1 MNRLSGLILNMCFL
15 CRSDGYW
22 GRNDR
27 ICAKAQLLGG
37 DLHDLVIAGF
47 IGRANQINQ
56 YSTDL
61 NKTRVILKVLD
72 ELSSTVLCS

>member
-1 MNRLSGLILNMCFL
+1 MCLL
-15 CRSDGYW
+15 CHLGEYW
-22 GRNDR
+22 RRYKR

-47 IGRANQINQ
+47 NGRANQINQ
-56 YSTDL
+56 YTTDL